1 MRLFAPLLLLA
12 GLLISQPTLAEPIR
26 VTHAQGEITLPA
38 PPKTVLTFDLAT
50 LDTLDALGVA
60 VAGVPGS
67 NIPDY
72 LARYRADA
80 FLKVGS
86 LFEPD
91 FEAVY
96 AAQPDL
102 VIVALR
108 SSPHLE
114 ALNKIAPT
122 IDLTVDSRDFLPS
135 ALAQARIL
143 GKIFAQEAAVE
154 ARITKLEA
162 TIADTRGLS
171 AKAGRALVVMV
182 SGAKI
187 TAYGQGS
194 RFGWLYD
201 TLGFAPAATDL
212 QTATHGEAVSF
223 EYLHKLNPDWLFVL
237 DRDAAVG
244 NAGGA
249 AAKVLDN
256 ELMAA
261 TNAVR
266 QGRVVSLDPVRW
278 YIVGSGLAALQ
289 VMTDD
294 INTALRHAP

>member
-1 MRLFAPLLLLA
+1 MHLFVPLLLA
-12 GLLISQPTLAEPIR
+12 GLLIGQPAFDQTIH
-26 VTHAQGEITLPA
+26 VTHALGEMTLLA

-50 LDTLDALGVA
+50 LDTLNALGVP

-72 LARYRADA
+72 LARYRGDE

-108 SSPHLE
+108 SSPHLN

-122 IDLTVDSRDFLPS
+122 IDLSVDSRDFLSS
-135 ALAQARIL
+135 ALAQARTL
-143 GKIFAQEAAVE
+143 GQIFGQEMAVE
-154 ARITKLEA
+154 ARISALEA
-162 TIADTRGLS
+162 SIADTRAKS
-171 AKAGRALVVMV
+171 AKAGRALVVMI

-249 AAKVLDN
+249 AAKVLEN

-261 TNAVR
+261 TSAVR

-294 INTALRHAP
+294 INRALRDAP